1 MTQYFGSGIRKLG
14 SGRKEEETHKII
26 IIHSLSIPWVP
37 LQRTLVLACLV
48 CTCSVTSGVS
58 DSAALWTAA
67 QQAPLSMDL
76 QARILECWSGLPC
89 APPGDLPD
97 PGIEPASPAL
107 EADSFTTEPP
117 EKPG

>member
-1 MTQYFGSGIRKLG
+1 MCEEQGQLPGFRGGPEGRPTTVSGLVPEGPPPRARMTFRLNSPAH
-14 SGRKEEETHKII
+14 ET
-26 IIHSLSIPWVP
+26 P
-37 LQRTLVLACLV
+37 
-48 CTCSVTSGVS
+48 
-58 DSAALWTAA
+58 AALWTAA

-76 QARILECWSGLPC
+76 QARLLECWSGLPC